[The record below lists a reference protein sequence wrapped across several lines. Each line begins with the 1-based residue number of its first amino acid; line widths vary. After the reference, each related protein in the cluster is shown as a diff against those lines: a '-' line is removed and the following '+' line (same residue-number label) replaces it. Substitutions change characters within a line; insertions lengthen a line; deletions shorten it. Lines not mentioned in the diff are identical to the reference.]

1 MMEKGWNSNSTL
13 RNSAQF
19 EIVLGNHWER
29 NKLRTIDTL
38 KVDKLG
44 DNVGIAIINHP
55 FLMVFTTNK
64 TGDEWGVVYY
74 CYTNISMLA
83 QVRKDV
89 TL

>member
-29 NKLRTIDTL
+29 KKLWTIDTL

-44 DNVGIAIINHP
+44 DA
-55 FLMVFTTNK
+55 
-64 TGDEWGVVYY
+64 
-74 CYTNISMLA
+74 MLA

-89 TL
+89 TR